1 MSQVMT
7 VSQIRIQLAVRTA
20 WEDKIHGGVS
30 KCMQQISAS
39 FARKIKGESDMTF
52 RHKAL
57 GEIVKRLNINS
68 IPKDAKHALAALD
81 VCDKL
86 PREIIGNQLDG
97 IAFNSDEM
105 AMKLADIAWEEGAK
119 HGLEIHVY

>member
-30 KCMQQISAS
+30 KAMQQISAS

-68 IPKDAKHALAALD
+68 I
-81 VCDKL
+81 
-86 PREIIGNQLDG
+86 RESPGVDR
-97 IAFNSDEM
+97 
-105 AMKLADIAWEEGAK
+105 
-119 HGLEIHVY
+119 HGFRPSTQGGQASVQSPTQRPQ